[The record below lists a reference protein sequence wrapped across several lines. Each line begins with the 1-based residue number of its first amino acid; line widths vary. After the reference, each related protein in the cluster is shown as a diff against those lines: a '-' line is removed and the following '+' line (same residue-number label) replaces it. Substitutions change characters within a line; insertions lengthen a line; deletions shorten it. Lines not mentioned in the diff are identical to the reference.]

1 MFYSMPFSLKINQVL
16 IFEKIRKPCL
26 NKTTLRRC
34 FILVLIQHTCN
45 SWRGKHWIS
54 NREHKK
60 KKDLDILVWKEVER
74 FLNNAYF
81 SLTLFE
87 CLLALPKYYVDTF
100 WSKLLIEYALI
111 SFAKIVS
118 YVYFINTNKISTILS
133 RCFFQQF

>member
-1 MFYSMPFSLKINQVL
+1 MPFSLKINQVL
-16 IFEKIRKPCL
+16 IFENIRKPCL

-87 CLLALPKYYVDTF
+87 CLQALPKYYVDTF
-100 WSKLLIEYALI
+100 LSKLLIEYALI
-111 SFAKIVS
+111 LFAKIVS
-118 YVYFINTNKISTILS
+118 YVYFINTNKISTFLS